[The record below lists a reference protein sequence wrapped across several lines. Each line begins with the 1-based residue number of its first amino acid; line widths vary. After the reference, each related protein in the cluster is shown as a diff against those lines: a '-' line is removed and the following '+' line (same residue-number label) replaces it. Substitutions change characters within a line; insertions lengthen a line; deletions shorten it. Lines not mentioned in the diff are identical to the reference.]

1 MGLAFLVS
9 CLIQEKLLKLT
20 KIRKTKVKRI
30 PGIYFQQF
38 LSLYMNHF
46 DFSLEQLELKQKTN
60 KRSVTQLSIL
70 RVFSFFVLG
79 ATVILTLSEH
89 WAWFFPSLI
98 LFSLFVGLINRFN
111 FLKDQERIYLALQLL
126 QSQKQARQERKLGIL
141 DSGNEFADK
150 EHPFAGDLDLFGPH
164 SLFQLLNHCTSTGGK
179 QQLAAL
185 LKSAVNPKVAQQRN
199 EAVAELQQKPDFL
212 RAMEAIGIAFPQGKV
227 VPWKLWLEQKETPP
241 NLLHWLLA
249 ILGPLGGVLILL
261 LTSQGILPQAILG
274 GWFLVGMLL
283 LAMVFVPLKRA
294 ADAIPVASHL
304 NSLRL
309 RAAQIEDISFHSDL
323 LFAEQARLQ
332 AGSSPASK
340 QLQELDRLGL
350 WTQNRLNLLY
360 FPINLLFW
368 TDFILFL
375 WLAAWKKRVSNSL
388 VQLPETLENWEVW
401 VSLGSFEVEV
411 GHPGIPI
418 WSEEPILE
426 TENVFHP
433 LLHPAMAVGNSL
445 ALNPKQKLV
454 LLTGSNMSGKTT
466 FMRTLGINAV
476 LLNLGLRPFADRMT
490 LGPLQLFTSMRNT
503 DNLGES
509 VSSFYAELSRIR
521 TLLQR
526 LEQEE
531 PIFFLLDEILK
542 GTNTQDRIAGSEAL
556 VAQLLPSQG
565 LGLISTHDIEL
576 AALGE
581 KEAQV
586 QNYSFHSEIQ
596 DQEILFDYRLR
607 EGACPSFN
615 AHKLMELMGIKFDR
629 SN

>member
-1 MGLAFLVS
+1 
-9 CLIQEKLLKLT
+9 
-20 KIRKTKVKRI
+20 
-30 PGIYFQQF
+30 
-38 LSLYMNHF
+38 MNHF